1 MVSGVEAGEGAL
13 TFCWQNRLLMLGS
26 RPNMKA
32 LVLTGPSEFQFDPEF
47 PDPRPNAGEVL
58 VQIRACGICG
68 SDIHGMDGRSGRR
81 QMPIVMGH
89 EAAGEIIE
97 IGEGVSEWKPGDRVT
112 FDSTEYCGECDDC
125 QRGYVNLCA
134 NRKVLGVSPG
144 TYRRHG
150 CFAERIALPERILYA
165 IPEGLS
171 YEKAAFAEPVSIA
184 LHAVNLADGI
194 EVGEAFDELE
204 ADCGNE
210 NCEGCEQD
218 AAVSGGGTAL
228 VVGSGLIGLLVIQAL
243 KARGW
248 ERVIAVD
255 LDAGRLELAKKL
267 GADEVFDARQEG
279 LANHLREICEGD
291 GVDAS
296 FEVVGAG
303 PPLDLAIRSVRRGGQ
318 VILVGNLQAST
329 PFPLQEVVT
338 RQLTLKGSCS
348 CAGEYPEAIRR
359 IQDGSIQVE
368 PLLSA
373 VVPLEEGAG
382 WFGRLYDNQEGLM
395 KVVLVP

>member
-1 MVSGVEAGEGAL
+1 
-13 TFCWQNRLLMLGS
+13 
-26 RPNMKA
+26 MKA
-32 LVLTGPSEFQFDPEF
+32 LVLTAPSEFQFDLSF
-47 PDPRPNAGEVL
+47 PDPQPAAGEVL
-58 VQIRACGICG
+58 VRVQACGICG

-89 EAAGEIIE
+89 EASGDIIAV
-97 IGEGVSEWKPGDRVT
+97 GEGVTDWQVGQRVT
-112 FDSTEYCGECDDC
+112 FDSTEYCGQCDECE
-125 QRGYVNLCA
+125 RGYVNLCS

-150 CFAERIALPERILYA
+150 CFAEKIALPTRILYP
-165 IPEGLS
+165 IPDDLS

-194 EVGEAFDELE
+194 DVGEAFSDEPE
-204 ADCGNE
+204 ADGCGDAS
-210 NCEGCEQD
+210 CEGCESHGEG
-218 AAVSGGGTAL
+218 VESEGGTAV
-228 VVGSGLIGLLVIQAL
+228 VVGAGLIGLLVIQSL

-255 LDAGRLELAKKL
+255 LDDRRLELAKEL
-267 GADEVFDARQEG
+267 GASEAFNAKQEG
-279 LANHLREICEGD
+279 LAEHLRALCGGD
-291 GVDAS
+291 GADAS
-296 FEVVGAG
+296 FEVVGAAA
-303 PPLDLAIRSVRRGGQ
+303 PLDLAIRSVRKGGQ
-318 VILVGNLQAST
+318 VILVGNLQPNT

-338 RQLTLKGSCS
+338 RQITLKGSCS

-359 IQDGSIQVE
+359 IQDGSIRVE

-373 VVPLEEGAG
+373 VAPLAEGAG
-382 WFGRLYDNQEGLM
+382 WFERLYDNKEGLM

>member
-1 MVSGVEAGEGAL
+1 
-13 TFCWQNRLLMLGS
+13 
-26 RPNMKA
+26 MKA
-32 LVLTGPSEFQFDPEF
+32 LVLTAPSEFHFDLSF
-47 PDPRPNAGEVL
+47 PDPQPAAGEVL
-58 VQIRACGICG
+58 VRVQACGICG

-89 EAAGEIIE
+89 EAAGDIIAV
-97 IGEGVSEWKPGDRVT
+97 GEGVTDWKVGQRVT
-112 FDSTEYCGECDDC
+112 FDSTEYCGQCDECE
-125 QRGYVNLCA
+125 RGYVNLCS

-150 CFAERIALPERILYA
+150 CFAEKIALPTRILYP
-165 IPEGLS
+165 IPDDLS

-194 EVGEAFDELE
+194 DVGEAFSDEAE
-204 ADCGNE
+204 ADGCGDAS
-210 NCEGCEQD
+210 CEGCESHGEG
-218 AAVSGGGTAL
+218 VESEGGTAV
-228 VVGSGLIGLLVIQAL
+228 VVGAGLIGLLVIQSL

-255 LDAGRLELAKKL
+255 LDDRRLELAKEL
-267 GADEVFDARQEG
+267 GASEAFNAKQEG
-279 LANHLREICEGD
+279 LAEHLRALCGGD
-291 GVDAS
+291 GADAS
-296 FEVVGAG
+296 FEVVGAAA
-303 PPLDLAIRSVRRGGQ
+303 PLDLAIRSVRKGGQ
-318 VILVGNLQAST
+318 VILVGNLQPNT

-338 RQLTLKGSCS
+338 RQITLKGSCS

-359 IQDGSIQVE
+359 IQDGSIRVE

-373 VVPLEEGAG
+373 VVPLAEGAG
-382 WFGRLYDNQEGLM
+382 WFERLYDNKEGLM

>member
-1 MVSGVEAGEGAL
+1 
-13 TFCWQNRLLMLGS
+13 
-26 RPNMKA
+26 MKA
-32 LVLTGPSEFQFDPEF
+32 LVLTGPCEFNFDVAF
-47 PDPRPNAGEVL
+47 PDPQPGPGEVL
-58 VQIRACGICG
+58 VQVKACGICG

-89 EAAGEIIE
+89 EAAGDIVAV
-97 IGEGVSEWKPGDRVT
+97 GEGVEDWKVGERVT
-112 FDSTEYCGECDDC
+112 FDSTEYCGECDEC
-125 QRGYVNLCA
+125 QQGYVNLCA

-144 TYRRHG
+144 AYRRHG
-150 CFAERIALPERILYA
+150 CFAERIALPTRILYA
-165 IPEGLS
+165 IPDGLS

-194 EVGEAFDELE
+194 DVGEAFTLEEAEEPAKEGHGCGDESCSG
-204 ADCGNE
+204 CG
-210 NCEGCEQD
+210 EGEESQE
-218 AAVSGGGTAL
+218 GGTAL
-228 VVGSGLIGLLVIQAL
+228 VVGAGLIGLLVVQAL

-255 LDAGRLELAKKL
+255 LDDRRLELAKEL
-267 GADEVFDARQEG
+267 GASEVFNAKQEG
-279 LANHLREICEGD
+279 LAEHLREICDGD

-303 PPLDLAIRSVRRGGQ
+303 APLDLAIRSVRKGGQ
-318 VILVGNLQAST
+318 VILVGNLQPNT

-359 IQDGSIQVE
+359 IQDGSIRVE

-373 VVPLEEGAG
+373 VAPLEEGAG
-382 WFGRLYDNQEGLM
+382 WFKRLYDNKEGLM